1 MRRTWERKFLSSTG
15 SCCES
20 QWIDQNAINYG
31 ASQCSHCR
39 QSIFSVMTLN
49 SHLLLHIRFHMRFI
63 YVSLIGNFF
72 VLCLFSFGHVRSC
85 VIVIVTLYICKNKE
99 LESLQLEK
107 YYKPAIKHQFL
118 QARISLNIVSCGSV
132 SNVSLLLPNANAYL
146 SFTHDMNTLKTYRKI
161 KRSDLRQVWDSVST

>member
-1 MRRTWERKFLSSTG
+1 MYRWLAISWCCVCFRLVMCAHASLSHTPERVATSTPFLCG
-15 SCCES
+15 FY
-20 QWIDQNAINYG
+20 IKNPRGFLIPLVRII
-31 ASQCSHCR
+31 H
-39 QSIFSVMTLN
+39 V
-49 SHLLLHIRFHMRFI
+49 FI
-63 YVSLIGNFF
+63 
-72 VLCLFSFGHVRSC
+72 
-85 VIVIVTLYICKNKE
+85 LYICKNKE

-132 SNVSLLLPNANAYL
+132 SNVSLLLPNANAHL